1 MAFPKSLHRIRIT
14 FDLHFSFFFPLSFL
28 FSCFC
33 FFPSITSG
41 EKEWDKSK
49 RWGKFL
55 RSWQIIIFYPY
66 KAKSLLFCLLLHPV
80 YFFIFLFLQGMNE
93 DEEESKIKDILCF
106 LFVLGS
112 IYRKIITDVSFAGCV
127 CVCVSLYLS
136 FMVSSFSVN
145 Y

>member
-1 MAFPKSLHRIRIT
+1 MAFPKSLHRIRIK
-14 FDLHFSFFFPLSFL
+14 FDLHFSFFFSLPFL
-28 FSCFC
+28 FPCFG
-33 FFPSITSG
+33 FFTSITSG

-55 RSWQIIIFYPY
+55 KPWQIIFFYPY
-66 KAKSLLFCLLLHPV
+66 KTKSLLFCLLLHPV
-80 YFFIFLFLQGMNE
+80 YFFLFFFLQGMHADE
-93 DEEESKIKDILCF
+93 DESKIKDILCF

-112 IYRKIITDVSFAGCV
+112 IYRKITIDVSFAGCV
-127 CVCVSLYLS
+127 FVCVSLYLS